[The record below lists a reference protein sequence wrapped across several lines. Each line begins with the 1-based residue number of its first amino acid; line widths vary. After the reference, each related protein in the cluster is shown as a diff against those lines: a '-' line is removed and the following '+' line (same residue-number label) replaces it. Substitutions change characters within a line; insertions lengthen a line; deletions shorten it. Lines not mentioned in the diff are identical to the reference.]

1 MTNLII
7 RDIHMILRSSILS
20 IASLW
25 LTAISVNAQS
35 DTIPFILSDHN
46 NLIIE
51 TVINGVDSVELMFHT
66 DASGIAL
73 IKSSTDSLVSIV
85 WGEAGTAISWGGE
98 HDSRM
103 SANNSLSIGK
113 LHWDSLG
120 VFEDERSGPH
130 TDGKFGPD
138 LFEGKFIEVNFDQG
152 LLIISST
159 LSDQASNYEKCDLI
173 IQNGSW
179 FIEGTSKVGA
189 EYKSLF
195 LIHSGFGGTLLF
207 DDEFVQKTELGTAI
221 EIVDEQD
228 LKDAFGNVIK
238 TKKGVLPQFSI
249 GSLTFEDL
257 TVGFFDGAIG
267 VQRMSI
273 IGGDL
278 LKRMN
283 FIIDAKREN
292 IYIKRSIL

>member
-1 MTNLII
+1 
-7 RDIHMILRSSILS
+7 
-20 IASLW
+20 
-25 LTAISVNAQS
+25 
-35 DTIPFILSDHN
+35 
-46 NLIIE
+46 
-51 TVINGVDSVELMFHT
+51 
-66 DASGIAL
+66 
-73 IKSSTDSLVSIV
+73 
-85 WGEAGTAISWGGE
+85 
-98 HDSRM
+98 
-103 SANNSLSIGK
+103 
-113 LHWDSLG
+113 
-120 VFEDERSGPH
+120 
-130 TDGKFGPD
+130 
-138 LFEGKFIEVNFDQG
+138 
-152 LLIISST
+152 
-159 LSDQASNYEKCDLI
+159 
-173 IQNGSW
+173 
-179 FIEGTSKVGA
+179 
-189 EYKSLF
+189 
-195 LIHSGFGGTLLF
+195 LF